1 MVYCSAFNCNNDGK
15 KVKKVSFF
23 QFPTDEKYRQIWA
36 EKVRRLNWEPNKFSR
51 LCSAHFEP
59 HCFLHDPKLFESLG
73 LPRPRKVVLKH
84 DAIPT
89 IFNYE
94 DRTAKSD
101 SDSAISRKRKH
112 DEPNRTTLWNSK
124 GRKILEVGYTEYI
137 LWKLIYV
144 AFLTP
149 YNVLCRQNNLICF

>member
-1 MVYCSAFNCNNDGK
+1 M
-15 KVKKVSFF
+15 KKVSFF
-23 QFPTDEKYRQIWA
+23 QFPTDEKYRQIWT
-36 EKVRRLNWEPNKFSR
+36 EKVRRLNWEPNKYSR

-59 HCFLHDPKLFESLG
+59 HCFLHDPKFFESLG

-112 DEPNRTTLWNSK
+112 DEPNRAMVWNSK
-124 GRKILEVGYTEYI
+124 GRKILEVGYTYA
-137 LWKLIYV
+137 LK
-144 AFLTP
+144 T
-149 YNVLCRQNNLICF
+149 NLCSISYTL